1 MQCEYND
8 MEVFW
13 DSLTIYPKDFDGYP
27 IVSHKSEMGQLS
39 KGSSIWNSEVN
50 EDLLQFQK

>member
-27 IVSHKSEMGQLS
+27 IVSHK
-39 KGSSIWNSEVN
+39 
-50 EDLLQFQK
+50 